1 MGDKE
6 PHTNGVNGGGDSDD
20 EEERSKM
27 RPVDIEADVKEM
39 ERRKRVEAIMN
50 SQIFREE
57 LERVVGDS
65 IRESGTEGISALL
78 SDVMNIKNGT
88 PATSCVIPI
97 NDIRGFD
104 NLGYVKGEKALRCKL
119 AAVYRLI
126 DLNGWTQ
133 GIYNHV
139 TARVSQDTEHFLL
152 NPFGMLY
159 NEVTA
164 SSLVKVN
171 MQGEIVEEG
180 TTNFG
185 VNQAGFLLHSALHQS
200 RPDVKCIIHLHTPNI
215 VAVSTMKCGLLPLS
229 QEACLIGDV
238 SYHRYN
244 GIIVDTAE
252 RDSLANDLGPN
263 NKVMFLQNHGAVC
276 CGRSIEEAYHVCY
289 HTVLACDTQI
299 KMMPFGLENLI
310 TIDEETRR
318 KTYEIGQRGGGGTN
332 TAKKDWGV
340 GELEFEA
347 LMRMLDN
354 TGYRTGYTYQQV
366 LERKEAPRLANDVEL
381 PPTSSNLGWLMEE
394 DELYKDSPLKG
405 LLAQMARG
413 AKGDKKGKWV
423 NSPNVYQKVE
433 VLETGTSDP
442 KKITKWVSEG
452 SPSHS
457 HATKIENNNQFV
469 PVNTNPK
476 EFKKVQKLMKEGRRL
491 GGVHAGPESKV
502 LDGLSWEEVKSMQE
516 AQPSQVDGN
525 YQGMKI
531 GAASKGIIQRDFQ
544 HHATVFKSPY
554 AKNPFDSVSN
564 DELEEYKRII
574 DRKQRGETS
583 PIQEDPGDTT
593 DPGMREVTVSTVR
606 VAHPTTPT
614 KEYLGEAEFRD
625 QLERSLSMRHTSPS
639 SQFQRDTLRSRSLGR
654 PGGGAAAGGG
664 DQTCGDEETDG
675 NRTFSEGEGDTSR
688 ATDPDSALSP
698 KKKKKGLRT
707 PSFLKKK
714 KKDKKEKDEKKKEK
728 TPA

>member
-238 SYHRYN
+238 SYHSYN

-354 TGYRTGYTYQQV
+354 TGYRTGYTYQQA

-502 LDGLSWEEVKSMQE
+502 LDGLSWEEVKNMQD
-516 AQPSQVDGN
+516 AQTSQVDG
-525 YQGMKI
+525 YGGMKI

-574 DRKQRGETS
+574 DKKQRGETS
-583 PIQEDPGDTT
+583 PVIEDPGDTT
-593 DPGMREVTVSTVR
+593 DPGE
-606 VAHPTTPT
+606 
-614 KEYLGEAEFRD
+614 
-625 QLERSLSMRHTSPS
+625 HTY
-639 SQFQRDTLRSRSLGR
+639 
-654 PGGGAAAGGG
+654 
-664 DQTCGDEETDG
+664 GDEETDG

-688 ATDPDSALSP
+688 ATDPESALSP

>member
-1 MGDKE
+1 MSGDQE
-6 PHTNGVNGGGDSDD
+6 PHTNGLNGDGNISDD
-20 EEERSKM
+20 EEDRSKM

-50 SQIFREE
+50 SQLFREE

-65 IRESGTEGISALL
+65 IRESGADGISALL
-78 SDVMNIKNGT
+78 SDVMNIKSGSLLVNPYSYSKRSA
-88 PATSCVIPI
+88 PASACVVPI
-97 NDIRGFD
+97 NDIRGID
-104 NLGYVKGEKALRCKL
+104 SMVYAKGEKLLRCKL

-126 DLNGWTQ
+126 DLHGWTQ

-152 NPFGMLY
+152 NPFGMMY

-171 MQGEIVEEG
+171 MQGDVVEEG

-185 VNQAGFLLHSALHQS
+185 VNQAGFMLHSAIHAA
-200 RPDVKCIIHLHTPNI
+200 RPDIKCVVHLHTPSI
-215 VAVSTMKCGLLPLS
+215 TAISTMKCGLLPLS
-229 QEACLIGDV
+229 QESCLIGDV
-238 SYHRYN
+238 SYHSYN
-244 GIIVDTAE
+244 GIVVDPEE
-252 RDSLANDLGPN
+252 RQSIAKDLGPS
-263 NKVMFLQNHGAVC
+263 NKVMFLRNHGVVC
-276 CGRSIEEAYHVCY
+276 CGGTIEEAFHVSY
-289 HTVLACDTQI
+289 HTVLACDTQL
-299 KMMPFGLENLI
+299 KMMPYGLDNLVL
-310 TIDEETRR
+310 IDDEVRR
-318 KTYEIGQRGGGGTN
+318 KTFELGQRGGGGVN
-332 TAKKDWGV
+332 TAKKEWGI

-354 TGYRTGYTYQQV
+354 SGFRTGFTYTDPLV
-366 LERKEAPRLANDVEL
+366 RKEPARMANDVEL
-381 PPTSSNLGWLMEE
+381 PPTVSNLGFLMEE

-405 LLAQMARG
+405 LLAQMAR
-413 AKGDKKGKWV
+413 ANRSTNKTKWV

-433 VLETGTSDP
+433 VLETGTTDP

-457 HATKIENNNQFV
+457 TPIKIESSNQFV

-502 LDGLSWEEVKSMQE
+502 LDGVSWEEARQM
-516 AQPSQVDGN
+516 ADAHPSAVGEP
-525 YQGMKI
+525 YGMKV

-564 DELEEYKRII
+564 EELEEYKRII
-574 DRKQRGETS
+574 NKKNKGDSS
-583 PIQEDPGDTT
+583 PASPVLEEDTIGDTT
-593 DPGMREVTVSTVR
+593 DPGLRDVEVSKQH
-606 VAHPTTPT
+606 APQPTTPS
-614 KEYLGEAEFRD
+614 KEFIGD
-625 QLERSLSMRHTSPS
+625 DGDHTNYE
-639 SQFQRDTLRSRSLGR
+639 
-654 PGGGAAAGGG
+654 
-664 DQTCGDEETDG
+664 EETDG

-698 KKKKKGLRT
+698 KKEKKKKGLRT

-714 KKDKKEKDEKKKEK
+714 KKDKKEKEK
-728 TPA
+728 A

>member
-1 MGDKE
+1 MSGDQE
-6 PHTNGVNGGGDSDD
+6 PHTNGLNGDGNISDD
-20 EEERSKM
+20 EEDRSKM

-50 SQIFREE
+50 SQLFREE

-65 IRESGTEGISALL
+65 IRESGADGISALL
-78 SDVMNIKNGT
+78 SDVMNIKSGT
-88 PATSCVIPI
+88 APASACVVPI
-97 NDIRGFD
+97 NDIRGID
-104 NLGYVKGEKALRCKL
+104 SMVYAKGEKLLRCKL

-126 DLNGWTQ
+126 DLHGWTQ

-152 NPFGMLY
+152 NPFGMMY

-171 MQGEIVEEG
+171 MQGDVVEEG

-185 VNQAGFLLHSALHQS
+185 VNQAGFMLHSAIHAA
-200 RPDVKCIIHLHTPNI
+200 RPDIKCVVHLHTPSI
-215 VAVSTMKCGLLPLS
+215 TAISTMKCGLLPLS
-229 QEACLIGDV
+229 QESCLIGEV
-238 SYHRYN
+238 SYHSYN
-244 GIIVDTAE
+244 GIVVDPEE
-252 RDSLANDLGPN
+252 RQSIAKDLGPS
-263 NKVMFLQNHGAVC
+263 NKVMFLRNHGVVC
-276 CGRSIEEAYHVCY
+276 CGGTIEEAFHVSY
-289 HTVLACDTQI
+289 NTVLACDTQL
-299 KMMPFGLENLI
+299 KMMPYGLDNLVL
-310 TIDEETRR
+310 IDDEVRR
-318 KTYEIGQRGGGGTN
+318 KTFELGQRGGGGVN
-332 TAKKDWGV
+332 TAKKEWGI

-354 TGYRTGYTYQQV
+354 SGFRTGFTYTDPLV
-366 LERKEAPRLANDVEL
+366 RKEPARMANDVEL
-381 PPTSSNLGWLMEE
+381 PPTVSNLGFLMEE

-405 LLAQMARG
+405 LLAQMAR
-413 AKGDKKGKWV
+413 ANRSTNKTKWV

-433 VLETGTSDP
+433 VLETGTTDP

-457 HATKIENNNQFV
+457 TPIKIESSNQFV

-502 LDGLSWEEVKSMQE
+502 LDGVSWEEARQM
-516 AQPSQVDGN
+516 ADAHPSAVGEP
-525 YQGMKI
+525 YGMKV

-564 DELEEYKRII
+564 EELEEYKRII
-574 DRKQRGETS
+574 NKKNKGDSS
-583 PIQEDPGDTT
+583 PASPVLEEDTIGDTT
-593 DPGMREVTVSTVR
+593 DPGEMTSPGAGDSTVR
-606 VAHPTTPT
+606 SPVLSPTTDT
-614 KEYLGEAEFRD
+614 EHEGE
-625 QLERSLSMRHTSPS
+625 HTNYE
-639 SQFQRDTLRSRSLGR
+639 
-654 PGGGAAAGGG
+654 
-664 DQTCGDEETDG
+664 EETDG

-698 KKKKKGLRT
+698 KKEKKKKGLRT

-714 KKDKKEKDEKKKEK
+714 KKDKKEKEK
-728 TPA
+728 A

>member
-1 MGDKE
+1 MSGEQE
-6 PHTNGVNGGGDSDD
+6 PHTNGLNGDGNISDD
-20 EEERSKM
+20 EEDRSKM

-50 SQIFREE
+50 SQLFREE

-65 IRESGTEGISALL
+65 IRESGADGISALL
-78 SDVMNIKNGT
+78 SDVMNIKSGT
-88 PATSCVIPI
+88 APASSCVVAI
-97 NDIRGFD
+97 NDIRGID
-104 NLGYVKGEKALRCKL
+104 SMVYAKGEKLLRCKL

-126 DLNGWTQ
+126 DLHGWTQ

-152 NPFGMLY
+152 NPFGMMY

-171 MQGEIVEEG
+171 MQGEVVEEG

-185 VNQAGFLLHSALHQS
+185 VNQAGFMLHSAIHAA
-200 RPDVKCIIHLHTPNI
+200 RPDVRCIVHLHTPSI
-215 VAVSTMKCGLLPLS
+215 VAVSTLKCGLLPLC
-229 QEACLIGDV
+229 QESCLIGDV
-238 SYHRYN
+238 SYHSYH
-244 GIIVDTAE
+244 GIVNDPDE
-252 RDSLANDLGPN
+252 RQSIAKDLGPS
-263 NKVMFLQNHGAVC
+263 NKVMFLRNHGVVC
-276 CGRSIEEAYHVCY
+276 CGGTIEEAFNLTY
-289 HTVLACDTQI
+289 HTVLACDTQL
-299 KMMPFGLENLI
+299 KMMPFGLDNLVL
-310 TIDEETRR
+310 IDDEVRR
-318 KTYEIGQRGGGGTN
+318 KTFEIGQRGGGGVN
-332 TAKKDWGV
+332 TSKKEWGV

-354 TGYRTGYTYQQV
+354 SGFRTGFTYTDPLV
-366 LERKEAPRLANDVEL
+366 RKEPARMANDVEL
-381 PPTSSNLGWLMEE
+381 PPTVSNLGFLMEE

-405 LLAQMARG
+405 LLAQMAR
-413 AKGDKKGKWV
+413 ANRSTNKTKWV

-433 VLETGTSDP
+433 VLETGTTDP

-457 HATKIENNNQFV
+457 TPIKIESSNQFV
-469 PVNTNPK
+469 PLNSNPK

-502 LDGLSWEEVKSMQE
+502 LDGVSWEEARQM
-516 AQPSQVDGN
+516 ADAHPSAVGEP
-525 YQGMKI
+525 YGMKV

-564 DELEEYKRII
+564 EELEEYKRII
-574 DRKQRGETS
+574 NKKNQGDSSPTS
-583 PIQEDPGDTT
+583 PVLEEDTIGDTT
-593 DPGMREVTVSTVR
+593 DPDADSQ
-606 VAHPTTPT
+606 
-614 KEYLGEAEFRD
+614 AEFRAA
-625 QLERSLSMRHTSPS
+625 LERSLSTRQPGREGVNNTFFERNTP
-639 SQFQRDTLRSRSLGR
+639 RSKSLGR
-654 PGGGAAAGGG
+654 GLKGEH
-664 DQTCGDEETDG
+664 TNYEEETDG

-698 KKKKKGLRT
+698 KKEKKKKGLRT

-714 KKDKKEKDEKKKEK
+714 KKDKKEKEK
-728 TPA
+728 A

>member
-1 MGDKE
+1 MSGDQE
-6 PHTNGVNGGGDSDD
+6 PHTNGVNGDGNSSDD
-20 EEERSKM
+20 EEDRSKM

-50 SQIFREE
+50 SQLFREE

-65 IRESGTEGISALL
+65 IRESGADGISALL
-78 SDVMNIKNGT
+78 SDVMNIKSGSLLVNPNSYNKRSA
-88 PATSCVIPI
+88 PATSCVVPI
-97 NDIRGFD
+97 NDIRGID
-104 NLGYVKGEKALRCKL
+104 SMVYAKGEKLLRCKL

-126 DLNGWTQ
+126 DLYGWTQ

-152 NPFGMLY
+152 NPFGMMY

-171 MQGEIVEEG
+171 MQGDVVEEG

-185 VNQAGFLLHSALHQS
+185 VNQAGFMLHSAIHAA
-200 RPDVKCIIHLHTPNI
+200 RPDIKCIIHLHTPNI
-215 VAVSTMKCGLLPLS
+215 VAISTMKCGLLPLS
-229 QEACLIGDV
+229 QESCLIGDV
-238 SYHRYN
+238 SYHSYN
-244 GIIVDTAE
+244 GIVIDPEE
-252 RDSLANDLGPN
+252 RQSIAKDLGPN
-263 NKVMFLQNHGAVC
+263 NKVMFLRNHGVVC
-276 CGRSIEEAYHVCY
+276 CGKTIEEAFHVTY
-289 HTVLACDTQI
+289 HTVLACDTQL
-299 KMMPFGLENLI
+299 KMMPFGLDNLVL
-310 TIDEETRR
+310 IDDEARR
-318 KTYEIGQRGGGGTN
+318 KTYEIGQRGGGGVN
-332 TAKKDWGV
+332 SAKKEWGI

-354 TGYRTGYTYQQV
+354 SGFRTGFTYQDPLV
-366 LERKEAPRLANDVEL
+366 RKEPARLANDVEL
-381 PPTSSNLGWLMEE
+381 PPTVSNLGFLMEE

-405 LLAQMARG
+405 LLAQMAR
-413 AKGDKKGKWV
+413 ATRNTNKTKWV

-433 VLETGTSDP
+433 VLETGTTDP

-457 HATKIENNNQFV
+457 TPIKIESSNQFV
-469 PVNTNPK
+469 PLNSNPK

-502 LDGLSWEEVKSMQE
+502 LDGVSWEEARQM
-516 AQPSQVDGN
+516 ADAHPSAVGEP
-525 YQGMKI
+525 YGMKV

-564 DELEEYKRII
+564 EELEEYKRII
-574 DRKQRGETS
+574 DKKSKGESTPTS
-583 PIQEDPGDTT
+583 PILEEDTIGDTT
-593 DPGMREVTVSTVR
+593 DPGEMTSPGAGDSTVR
-606 VAHPTTPT
+606 SPVLSPTTDT
-614 KEYLGEAEFRD
+614 EHEGE
-625 QLERSLSMRHTSPS
+625 HT
-639 SQFQRDTLRSRSLGR
+639 
-654 PGGGAAAGGG
+654 AYE
-664 DQTCGDEETDG
+664 EETDG

-698 KKKKKGLRT
+698 KKEKKKKGLRT

-714 KKDKKEKDEKKKEK
+714 KKDKKEKEK
-728 TPA
+728 A

>member
-1 MGDKE
+1 MSGDQE
-6 PHTNGVNGGGDSDD
+6 PHTNGLNGDGNISDD
-20 EEERSKM
+20 EEDRSKM

-50 SQIFREE
+50 SQLFREE

-65 IRESGTEGISALL
+65 IRESGADGISALL
-78 SDVMNIKNGT
+78 SDVMNIKSGT
-88 PATSCVIPI
+88 APASSCVVPI
-97 NDIRGFD
+97 NDIRGID
-104 NLGYVKGEKALRCKL
+104 SMVYAKGEKLLRCKL

-126 DLNGWTQ
+126 DLHGWTQ

-152 NPFGMLY
+152 NPFGMMY

-171 MQGEIVEEG
+171 MQGDVVEEG

-185 VNQAGFLLHSALHQS
+185 VNQAGFMLHSAIHAA
-200 RPDVKCIIHLHTPNI
+200 RPDIKCVVHLHTPSI
-215 VAVSTMKCGLLPLS
+215 TAISTMKCGLLPLS
-229 QEACLIGDV
+229 QESCLIGDV
-238 SYHRYN
+238 SYHSYN
-244 GIIVDTAE
+244 GIVVDPEE
-252 RDSLANDLGPN
+252 RQSIAKDLGPN
-263 NKVMFLQNHGAVC
+263 NKVMFLRNHGVVC
-276 CGRSIEEAYHVCY
+276 CGGTIEEAFHVSY
-289 HTVLACDTQI
+289 HTVLACDTQL
-299 KMMPFGLENLI
+299 KMMPYGLDNLVL
-310 TIDEETRR
+310 IDDEVRR
-318 KTYEIGQRGGGGTN
+318 KTFELGQRGGGGVN
-332 TAKKDWGV
+332 TAKKEWAI

-354 TGYRTGYTYQQV
+354 SGFRTGFTYTDPLV
-366 LERKEAPRLANDVEL
+366 RKEPARMANDVEL
-381 PPTSSNLGWLMEE
+381 PPTVSNLGFLMEE

-405 LLAQMARG
+405 LLAQMAR
-413 AKGDKKGKWV
+413 ANRSTNKTKWV

-433 VLETGTSDP
+433 VLETGTTDP

-457 HATKIENNNQFV
+457 TPIKIESSNQFV
-469 PVNTNPK
+469 PMNSNPK

-502 LDGLSWEEVKSMQE
+502 LDGVSWEEARQM
-516 AQPSQVDGN
+516 ADAHPSAVGEP
-525 YQGMKI
+525 YGMKV

-564 DELEEYKRII
+564 EELEEYKRII
-574 DRKQRGETS
+574 NKKNKGDSS
-583 PIQEDPGDTT
+583 PASPVLEEDTIGDTT
-593 DPGMREVTVSTVR
+593 DPGE
-606 VAHPTTPT
+606 
-614 KEYLGEAEFRD
+614 
-625 QLERSLSMRHTSPS
+625 HTNYE
-639 SQFQRDTLRSRSLGR
+639 
-654 PGGGAAAGGG
+654 
-664 DQTCGDEETDG
+664 EETDG

-698 KKKKKGLRT
+698 KKEKKKKGLRT

-714 KKDKKEKDEKKKEK
+714 KKDKKEKEK
-728 TPA
+728 A

>member
-1 MGDKE
+1 
-6 PHTNGVNGGGDSDD
+6 
-20 EEERSKM
+20 
-27 RPVDIEADVKEM
+27 
-39 ERRKRVEAIMN
+39 MN
-50 SQIFREE
+50 SQLFREE

-65 IRESGTEGISALL
+65 MRESGTEGISALL

-88 PATSCVIPI
+88 LTAHPGYSQSPATSCVIPI

-299 KMMPFGLENLI
+299 KMMPFGLDNLI

-457 HATKIENNNQFV
+457 HATKIESNNQFV

-502 LDGLSWEEVKSMQE
+502 LDGLSWEEVKNMQD
-516 AQPSQVDGN
+516 AQTSQVDG
-525 YQGMKI
+525 YGGMKI

-574 DRKQRGETS
+574 DRKNKGETS
-583 PIQEDPGDTT
+583 PVIEDPGDTT
-593 DPGMREVTVSTVR
+593 DPGE
-606 VAHPTTPT
+606 
-614 KEYLGEAEFRD
+614 
-625 QLERSLSMRHTSPS
+625 HTY
-639 SQFQRDTLRSRSLGR
+639 
-654 PGGGAAAGGG
+654 
-664 DQTCGDEETDG
+664 GDEETDG

-688 ATDPDSALSP
+688 ATDPESAMSP